1 MTTSDDGIDFLLT
14 VVSALDLSP
23 ILLTPIDIRRFF
35 CCFRRMSPS
44 REACISA
51 SRFLQITWS
60 NSGVAFEQGIDSLFQ
75 TLFQLDNLFPIDYHK
90 HMGM

>member
-1 MTTSDDGIDFLLT
+1 MTTLT
-14 VVSALDLSP
+14 LISALDLSP
-23 ILLTPIDIRRFF
+23 LLTPVDIRRFL
-35 CCFRRMSPS
+35 CCLRRMLPS

-75 TLFQLDNLFPIDYHK
+75 TLFQLDNLFPIESTNTWK
-90 HMGM
+90 CKLAVP